1 MSDEQNKAYKLAYNT
16 ILKAL
21 DKQIAI
27 SLKSKHY
34 SGFDFD
40 STLRATAIDELIN
53 QKNTSCLD
61 ERAIFSL
68 ALTFGHAVQ
77 GHLDHY
83 REQCVIINR

>member
-1 MSDEQNKAYKLAYNT
+1 MSDEQSKAYKLAYNT

-40 STLRATAIDELIN
+40 STLRATTIDELIN